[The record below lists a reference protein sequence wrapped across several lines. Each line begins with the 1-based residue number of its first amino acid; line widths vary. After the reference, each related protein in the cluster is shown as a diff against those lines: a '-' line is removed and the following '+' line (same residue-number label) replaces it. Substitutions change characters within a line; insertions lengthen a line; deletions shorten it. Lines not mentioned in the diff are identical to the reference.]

1 MAGDVK
7 HRAGLR
13 ESFFGEEPRGGHAQ
27 DHRDLDQLQFGG
39 RGGKGRSRPDGGET
53 RAGFNRH
60 PPIASAYV
68 WQGEVHEREEVPLL
82 VKTRE
87 ELFDRIV
94 AEVKAHHG
102 YEVPAITS
110 VAIPQASADYVG
122 WIYENTSGADQ
133 EERSTR
139 VPVK

>member
-1 MAGDVK
+1 MRRIIGIWINCSSVEEAEEVGRALMAAK
-7 HRAGLR
+7 LA
-13 ESFFGEEPRGGHAQ
+13 P
-27 DHRDLDQLQFGG
+27 
-39 RGGKGRSRPDGGET
+39 
-53 RAGFNRH
+53 GFNRH